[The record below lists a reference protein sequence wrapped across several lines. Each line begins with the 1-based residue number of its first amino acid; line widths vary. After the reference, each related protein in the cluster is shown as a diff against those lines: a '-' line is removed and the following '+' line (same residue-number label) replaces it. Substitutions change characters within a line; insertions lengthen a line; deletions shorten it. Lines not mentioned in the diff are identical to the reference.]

1 MGAGASVQSPGKVL
15 GVGGDG
21 GKLPEVGGGG
31 IGGGAGAM
39 IDDSGGESFCGGLL
53 WDKFGGRV
61 L

>member
-15 GVGGDG
+15 RVGGVG

-39 IDDSGGESFCGGLL
+39 IDDSGGESF
-53 WDKFGGRV
+53 
-61 L
+61 